1 MPLLPMK
8 RQSHAWYK
16 SCKEQL
22 SVSKGFTMK
31 AIIIGAGI
39 GGMSTAIALEQK
51 GFSTQ
56 VFEAVKEMKPVGA
69 AISIW
74 PNGVKCLNAL
84 GMAEKIKAIGGDMRT
99 MAYFDYRHGTPLTQF
114 SMSPLVK
121 RVGERPYPVVRAE
134 LQNMLIDHYGKS
146 RIQFAMRLVG
156 IDQNEKGVTVTFED
170 GSQAQ
175 GDFLIA
181 ADGTHSVARAYVVDN
196 PPPRRYA
203 GYVNWNGLVSVDE
216 AIAPASQWTT
226 YVGDGKRVSLMPV
239 SHQRFYFFFDVPLP
253 LGLAENRE
261 TLKADLKNY
270 FSGWCPAV
278 QTLIDTLDASTTNR
292 VEIHDIEPF
301 DQFVKGR
308 VALLGDAAHSTTPDI
323 GQGGCA
329 AIEDAVVLAEILA
342 SHSLGI
348 EDSLQRYQQRRTV
361 RTRDL
366 VLKARKRCDVTHA
379 VNPQQTQDWYQE
391 LRSETGERILA
402 GLCETIEGGPL
413 G

>member
-1 MPLLPMK
+1 
-8 RQSHAWYK
+8 
-16 SCKEQL
+16 
-22 SVSKGFTMK
+22 MK

-39 GGMSTAIALEQK
+39 GGMSSAIALEKK
-51 GFSTQ
+51 GFTTQ

-84 GMAEKIKAIGGDMRT
+84 GMGEKIKAIGGDMRT
-99 MAYFDYRHGTPLTQF
+99 MAYFDYRNAAPLTQF
-114 SMSPLVK
+114 SMAPLVQ
-121 RVGERPYPVVRAE
+121 RVGEKPYPVVRAE
-134 LQNMLIDHYGKS
+134 LQNMLIDHYGKR
-146 RIQFAMRLVG
+146 RIQFGMRLVA
-156 IDQNEKGVTVTFED
+156 IDQDSEGVTVTFED
-170 GSQAQ
+170 GTQVH

-181 ADGTHSVARAYVVDN
+181 ADGTHSVARPYVLEKA
-196 PPPRRYA
+196 PPRRYA
-203 GYVNWNGLVSVDE
+203 GYVNWNGLVAVDE

-226 YVGDGKRVSLMPV
+226 YVGEGKRVSLMPV
-239 SHQRFYFFFDVPLP
+239 SGQRFYFFFDVPLP

-261 TLKADLKNY
+261 TLKTDLKQY
-270 FSGWCPAV
+270 FAGWCPSV

-292 VEIHDIEPF
+292 VEIHDIDPF

-329 AIEDAVVLAEILA
+329 AIEDAVVLADILA

-366 VLKARKRCDVTHA
+366 VLKARKRCEVTHA
-379 VNPQQTQDWYQE
+379 VNPQQTEAWYQE

>member
-1 MPLLPMK
+1 
-8 RQSHAWYK
+8 
-16 SCKEQL
+16 
-22 SVSKGFTMK
+22 MK
-31 AIIIGAGI
+31 AIVIGAGI
-39 GGMSTAIALEQK
+39 GGMSSAIALEKK

-84 GMAEKIKAIGGDMRT
+84 GMGEKIKAIGGDMRT
-99 MAYFDYRHGTPLTQF
+99 MAYFDYRNASPLTQF
-114 SMSPLVK
+114 SMAPLVQ
-121 RVGERPYPVVRAE
+121 RVGEKPYPVVRAE

-146 RIQFAMRLVG
+146 RIQFGMRLVA
-156 IDQNEKGVTVTFED
+156 IDQNSEGVTVTFED

-181 ADGTHSVARAYVVDN
+181 ADGTHSVARPYVLEKAA
-196 PPPRRYA
+196 PRRYA
-203 GYVNWNGLVSVDE
+203 GYVNWNGLVAVDE

-226 YVGDGKRVSLMPV
+226 YVGEGKRVSLMPV
-239 SHQRFYFFFDVPLP
+239 SEQRFYFFFDVPLP

-270 FSGWCPAV
+270 FAGWCPAV
-278 QTLIDTLDASTTNR
+278 QTLIDTLDVSTTNR
-292 VEIHDIEPF
+292 VEIHDIDPF

-366 VLKARKRCDVTHA
+366 VLKARKRCEVTHA
-379 VNPQQTQDWYQE
+379 VNPQQTEAWYQE

>member
-1 MPLLPMK
+1 
-8 RQSHAWYK
+8 
-16 SCKEQL
+16 
-22 SVSKGFTMK
+22 MK

-39 GGMSTAIALEQK
+39 GGMSSAIALEKK
-51 GFSTQ
+51 GFTTQ

-84 GMAEKIKAIGGDMRT
+84 GMGEKIKAIGGDMRT
-99 MAYFDYRHGTPLTQF
+99 MAYFDYRNAAPLTQF
-114 SMSPLVK
+114 SMAPLVQ
-121 RVGERPYPVVRAE
+121 RVGEKPYPVVRAE
-134 LQNMLIDHYGKS
+134 LQNMLIDHYVKS
-146 RIQFAMRLVG
+146 RIQFGMRLVA
-156 IDQNEKGVTVTFED
+156 IDQDSEGVTVTFED
-170 GSQAQ
+170 GTQAH

-181 ADGTHSVARAYVVDN
+181 ADGTHSVARPYVLGKA
-196 PPPRRYA
+196 PPRRYA
-203 GYVNWNGLVSVDE
+203 GYVNWNGLVAVDE

-226 YVGDGKRVSLMPV
+226 YVGEGKRVSLMPV

-261 TLKADLKNY
+261 TLKSDLKQY
-270 FSGWCPAV
+270 FAGWCPSV
-278 QTLIDTLDASTTNR
+278 QRLIDTLDASTTNR
-292 VEIHDIEPF
+292 VEIHDIDPF

-329 AIEDAVVLAEILA
+329 AIEDAVVLADILA

-366 VLKARKRCDVTHA
+366 VLKARKRCEVTHA
-379 VNPQQTQDWYQE
+379 VNPQQTEAWYQE